1 MTRAEVTPGA
11 SGLRRECLPF
21 HEVLAQSIAN
31 IAPTVTPTVNAA
43 LVFASAGSGTWLT
56 FLLAI
61 IGLTF
66 VNESVVIIN

>member
-43 LVFASAGSGTWLT
+43 LVFASDHWLN
-56 FLLAI
+56 LCQ
-61 IGLTF
+61 
-66 VNESVVIIN
+66 